1 MTYRVQDSDA
11 HSSMRT
17 TDPCTRK
24 ASDTELRDWSKKPA
38 NSWSSRVSCGWP
50 GLFGGMPF
58 ILLVAF
64 FFLPTKQWLM
74 IVHTSHGLWWARN
87 AGKCTEGLHNCE
99 NATGPQVTPAAFWMP
114 AAPAAEQLD
123 RKVQHFLNSP
133 LKAWTAARLSPHL
146 SKSISRLSAFASIR
160 ESFSPLPAAS

>member
-1 MTYRVQDSDA
+1 MHTQVWEPLIHALEKHQILSCVTEVKSQQTHGVAGSPVADRVCLGACHLSF
-11 HSSMRT
+11 
-17 TDPCTRK
+17 
-24 ASDTELRDWSKKPA
+24 LW
-38 NSWSSRVSCGWP
+38 
-50 GLFGGMPF
+50 L
-58 ILLVAF
+58 F